1 MSMEPG
7 KPIRGCHI
15 FQGIDDGSLNQG
27 GNSGDRQGTDV
38 LHILMKIK
46 GIWWWFIVVRVSK
59 IDKLRLLVFV

>member
-27 GNSGDRQGTDV
+27 GNSGDRDRA
-38 LHILMKIK
+38 LMCYIF
-46 GIWWWFIVVRVSK
+46 WW
-59 IDKLRLLVFV
+59 KLKECDDDLLW

>member
-46 GIWWWFIVVRVSK
+46 GI
-59 IDKLRLLVFV
+59 